1 MDADWAEENL
11 NTIRTL
17 MERASVYRLALAPVA
32 MAVGL
37 MGLVAAGGAQAW
49 GRTGAEDFAAYW
61 MAVAGAGLGLALLMM
76 RRQAMK
82 AGEAFWSRP
91 TRQVA
96 QALAPMFV
104 VGLSLGVLEL
114 VSVAQD
120 RDSIRL
126 IGLWMVLYGGA
137 IHAAGFFMKRGLKL
151 LGTFFVTVGLAGIF
165 AHKIANIVWLTEAN
179 AHWVMGTVFG
189 GGHLLYGLYLK
200 VTAEPVDEE

>member
-32 MAVGL
+32 VAVGV

-61 MAVAGAGLGLALLMM
+61 MAVAGAGLGLALLMI

-82 AGEAFWSRP
+82 AGEAFWSPP
-91 TRQVA
+91 TRRVA

-104 VGLSLGVLEL
+104 VGLGMGVLEL
-114 VSVAQD
+114 LSVSKD
-120 RDSIRL
+120 RDSIQL
-126 IGLWMVLYGGA
+126 ICLWMMLYGGA

-151 LGTFFVTVGLAGIF
+151 LGALFVTVGLAGVF
-165 AHKIANIVWLTEAN
+165 AHKIANITWLSESH
-179 AHWVMGTVFG
+179 AHWVMGAVFG
-189 GGHLLYGLYLK
+189 GGHLLYGIYLK